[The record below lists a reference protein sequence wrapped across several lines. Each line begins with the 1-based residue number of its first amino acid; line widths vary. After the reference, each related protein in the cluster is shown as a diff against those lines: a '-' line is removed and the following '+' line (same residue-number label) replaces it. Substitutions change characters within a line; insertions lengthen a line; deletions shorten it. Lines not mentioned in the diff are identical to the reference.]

1 MDSPWSRKESDTTER
16 LSLRRGETYMGQWD
30 PSKSTRGLPFS
41 SLQVPKPWASAR
53 VTYVF
58 SSVESDQNAPP
69 TPASPSEAS
78 RRVHVPPGGES
89 LWKESLCTGQL
100 WRGWPR
106 CTLPVTLINT
116 KFSQAHSI
124 HTICQLTNHESDPQR
139 TAKKELYWSSDLCH
153 VSQSGECLQ
162 FGEPEVIC
170 FYPQFFLFL
179 YKLLSHT
186 LNHLMLTS
194 FQE

>member
-1 MDSPWSRKESDTTER
+1 M
-16 LSLRRGETYMGQWD
+16 
-30 PSKSTRGLPFS
+30 
-41 SLQVPKPWASAR
+41 
-53 VTYVF
+53 
-58 SSVESDQNAPP
+58 PP
-69 TPASPSEAS
+69 QPPPPRAKLH
-78 RRVHVPPGGES
+78 VGHVPPGGES

-106 CTLPVTLINT
+106 CALPVTLINT

-124 HTICQLTNHESDPQR
+124 HTICQLTNRESDPQR

-170 FYPQFFLFL
+170 FYPQFFFISLQVAFTYIKPSNAHKFPRVIIL
-179 YKLLSHT
+179 IFHEKEARPRGMKWPLK
-186 LNHLMLTS
+186 TS
-194 FQE
+194 NWRTHRKYINA